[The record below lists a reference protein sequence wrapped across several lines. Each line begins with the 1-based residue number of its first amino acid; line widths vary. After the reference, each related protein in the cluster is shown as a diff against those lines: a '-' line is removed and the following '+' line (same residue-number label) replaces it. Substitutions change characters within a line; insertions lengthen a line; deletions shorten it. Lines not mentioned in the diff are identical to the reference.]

1 MVIIMCSI
9 YVALGAAG
17 TAAGSSREQ
26 REDEGSELCALC
38 LALRVR
44 ADGAAPFLH
53 VSTSQ
58 SS

>member
-1 MVIIMCSI
+1 MCSI

-26 REDEGSELCALC
+26 REDGGSELCTLC

-44 ADGAAPFLH
+44 ADGAVPFLH
-53 VSTSQ
+53 VSASQ